1 MIKVQSFYSKE
12 KLNDLSKSS
21 TGKSL
26 IASFALAAVM
36 IAFGVYNLVSGIRG
50 SKMLEII
57 LGATMFAAAAL
68 PIVSAVK
75 NRKQAKKEETST
87 ETKDMAIDYIF
98 KEKRAEITIKKGDTV
113 TNTTLM
119 YKYITKVERRKT
131 AVFIY
136 VNTGTTYYIE
146 EKDIVEGTLDGLLK
160 LFRDQEVL
168 VKNK

>member
-26 IASFALAAVM
+26 IASFALAAAM

-57 LGATMFAAAAL
+57 LGATMFAAGATMFAAAAL

-75 NRKQAKKEETST
+75 NRKQAKKEETYT

-98 KEKRAEITIKKGDTV
+98 KEKRAEITVKKGDTV
-113 TNTTLM
+113 TNATLM
-119 YKYITKVERRKT
+119 YKYITKVERRKSLPSPR
-131 AVFIY
+131 
-136 VNTGTTYYIE
+136 
-146 EKDIVEGTLDGLLK
+146 K
-160 LFRDQEVL
+160 
-168 VKNK
+168 

>member
-26 IASFALAAVM
+26 IASFALAAAM

-57 LGATMFAAAAL
+57 LGATMFAAAL